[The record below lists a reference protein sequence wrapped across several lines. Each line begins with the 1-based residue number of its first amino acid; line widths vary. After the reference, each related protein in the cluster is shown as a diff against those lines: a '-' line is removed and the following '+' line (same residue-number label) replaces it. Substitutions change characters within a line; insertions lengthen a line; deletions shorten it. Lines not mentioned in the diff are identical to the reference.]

1 MGKGK
6 LMFIRTKQEQ
16 INNYVK
22 KTLSISLVPIFRSG
36 DFFKKSSRVNK
47 NAIFYSFNEKSK

>member
-6 LMFIRTKQEQ
+6 LTSLRTKQEQ

-22 KTLSISLVPIFRSG
+22 KTLSISLVSIFRSG
-36 DFFKKSSRVNK
+36 DLFKKSSKVNK
-47 NAIFYSFNEKSK
+47 KAIFYSFNEKSK